1 MLLDTKFWS
10 LQYIKHVF
18 KRFYNCFP
26 NYSQLNIK
34 PLLLFQFFKKIFN
47 DSIYLIVC
55 NQYSITTQPNPQ
67 GILNRTNLSLIYMY
81 PSILPQ
87 KFQHFWLKVFETFLT
102 DFSFFFYLFIRQ
114 PPSPLQKKFVRIIRN
129 VNVPRPKKFFIMLF
143 NNDYKILP
151 MA

>member
-1 MLLDTKFWS
+1 M
-10 LQYIKHVF
+10 
-18 KRFYNCFP
+18 
-26 NYSQLNIK
+26 
-34 PLLLFQFFKKIFN
+34 LFQFFKKIFN

-102 DFSFFFYLFIRQ
+102 DFSFFFIYLSDSPPPPFRKSSYELLGMLMFPDRKSFSSCYSTMIIKFCQWPNFTTLLIILKAHIR
-114 PPSPLQKKFVRIIRN
+114 P
-129 VNVPRPKKFFIMLF
+129 
-143 NNDYKILP
+143 
-151 MA
+151 